1 MKRFIALLLLV
12 CCLLTACGQK
22 PAAPEKLSVSLENG
36 AAVISWAK
44 SDEAE
49 TYRLYRRGQKD
60 TDYKFIFDSDGDE
73 TAYTDRYVQN
83 GETYTYKLEI
93 IGEKGVSD
101 AMETTLIM
109 PEKEASTLPEKAPDT
124 PVIDYV
130 TPMDAFTVVV
140 AVRPQE
146 NCIYA
151 FYRAASES
159 GDYAL
164 VSTRDEPF
172 LYDEHRDE
180 KLNWFYRVRALRA
193 DKESEMSQPQKTGYN
208 AKTAFSVPV
217 LMYHEFVTEDD
228 LKNGIAFDEYA
239 VYADEFESDLQWI
252 QKNGYTT
259 ITTAQLVDYLSG
271 KGKLPEKPIILT
283 IDDGKYGVYKR
294 AWPLLKKYKM
304 KATLSLIG
312 HEIDVATNS
321 PSARD
326 KSDAPFCNWTE
337 VAEMQD
343 SGAIELISH
352 TDKLHYYTHNGRSGA
367 NTKEGDTLDSFLPI
381 AQKDYS
387 DITRSFR
394 THLHTTPIAMAYPY
408 SERTELSDEAWLKSG
423 FKLLYGGNIED
434 IRYSRSNYFIRE
446 AGLNKKSAVL
456 RRVARMTGREI
467 TSIIDY

>member
-1 MKRFIALLLLV
+1 MKRFTALLLLV

-36 AAVISWAK
+36 AAVICWAK

-60 TDYKFIFDSDGDE
+60 TDYQFIFDSDGDE

-124 PVIDYV
+124 PAIDYV
-130 TPMDAFTVVV
+130 TPMDAFTAVV

-146 NCIYA
+146 NCTYA

-208 AKTAFSVPV
+208 AKTAFSVPA
-217 LMYHEFVTEDD
+217 LMYHEFVTEED
-228 LKNGIAFDEYA
+228 LKSGIAFDEYA

-252 QKNGYTT
+252 QKNGYTP
-259 ITTAQLVDYLSG
+259 IPTAPTSTRWRTLWQATALWRSSCRG
-271 KGKLPEKPIILT
+271 SCSTFPI
-283 IDDGKYGVYKR
+283 
-294 AWPLLKKYKM
+294 
-304 KATLSLIG
+304 
-312 HEIDVATNS
+312 
-321 PSARD
+321 
-326 KSDAPFCNWTE
+326 
-337 VAEMQD
+337 
-343 SGAIELISH
+343 
-352 TDKLHYYTHNGRSGA
+352 
-367 NTKEGDTLDSFLPI
+367 
-381 AQKDYS
+381 
-387 DITRSFR
+387 
-394 THLHTTPIAMAYPY
+394 
-408 SERTELSDEAWLKSG
+408 
-423 FKLLYGGNIED
+423 
-434 IRYSRSNYFIRE
+434 
-446 AGLNKKSAVL
+446 
-456 RRVARMTGREI
+456 RR
-467 TSIIDY
+467 